1 MGKTGRALQ
10 GPAFFQPGRV
20 SISSRESAGFRLIAG
35 GERRAA
41 GMAGVAF
48 LLNDAQKGRG

>member
-1 MGKTGRALQ
+1 VGKTGRALQ